1 MQINLSPLSL
11 SLSFSLS
18 NLHMK
23 QTDGGFQ
30 FNLISY
36 RNFKYLWTG
45 HL

>member
-1 MQINLSPLSL
+1 MQINLRLSL
-11 SLSFSLS
+11 SLSLS